1 MTSGAADLERALT
14 AADPAALLVPP
25 RILRRVI
32 KKHGGLTGVGL
43 QVPHRKS
50 YVIRRE
56 SLLQIADSDD
66 LGVEHGRALPDTL
79 LLFPA
84 PDPGKF
90 RALPPG
96 AALLEYWRLLFH
108 ARVHLAVRRIHG
120 DGPDAEAVLHERVRR
135 LGQAEIDEIRSVLRQ
150 ENFLPPLNNVRSSY
164 EEFVA
169 VFLELRCFAPHRL
182 PYYFPAIGD
191 PEAVFRALDL
201 DLDAT
206 ALLAAT
212 RLAGAPDPSPRS
224 PRTEDG
230 AGWTEASES
239 APSSRPDGAAYARLT
254 RRAENAEKRGNL
266 VRAVLLRQK
275 AVRVAATE
283 EAARA
288 DVAAL
293 VERMTAR
300 LQAALGFP
308 ENEAVVWRRILARL
322 VGPAATGFWTR
333 EARLLYDLQRACI
346 DQERDVYAVDIV
358 EWLVS
363 WGRKP
368 IVRLLPHQ
376 RQVNLVRRLRHAAD
390 RLASV
395 RLPEADRKPSLDLL
409 HAAISRQE
417 ERLRDRFRPLLAAS
431 LDESGLHP
439 ASYAERVV
447 RDKLIEEML
456 DRVVDRGFLTIG
468 DLRDAVARNRLK
480 LPDLSGPAEF
490 FLGDPLIRA
499 NRKLAITLDGVYR
512 RGEIYL
518 RWLQRLSSVAFGTLI
533 GRFITLYLILPFG
546 CAFLALEGVQ
556 HIVHPIILSMGHE
569 GPIHLVNAVSLP
581 LLGVFLLAVFHLVWF
596 RRRVV
601 GALRLLWRVVRGVF
615 YDLPAAVMNQ
625 PLARAF
631 FQSRLYL
638 LTYQYGVKPFVGA
651 ALSALALYL
660 LGADLAI
667 SLMAG
672 AVLFLSLEVLLHSR
686 AGMRLEEAWGD
697 VLLRTW
703 QLFSND
709 LIPGLF
715 RLILAFFRRLLDDV
729 ERLLYTVDE
738 WLRFRS
744 GDSRG
749 SLAVKAVLGLL
760 WFFVTYVIRFCVNLL
775 AEPQLNPIKHFPVVT
790 VSHKLVLTFVMPA
803 LTVILLST
811 GMNPF
816 LAGLAAFVVQFSL
829 PGIPGFLVWE
839 FKENWRLYR
848 ANQSPILQPQT
859 AGSHG
864 ETISRLLRPG
874 FHSGTLPKLY
884 ARLRRVK
891 DAGTGKRH
899 EELHHVT
906 EAMRRFVVRNL
917 LTVLAGS
924 KTWGT
929 TPPLHVGAIRLASN
943 RIRIE
948 LCRLGQGEQSVHIDL
963 EEHAGR
969 LVAGFT
975 APVVPAE
982 ANGERRPS
990 NGWLDRLPLEQVRAF
1005 TDALAGF
1012 YKACGVDVVREQV
1025 ESALRPGMR
1034 FMVGERGLIVETGP
1048 RFEAAARYDL
1058 DAEGLLVPQPLEGR
1072 PPARLRA
1079 FSADKLVFKKTE
1091 IRWEDWV
1098 QTWERD
1104 LAGKEHRPL
1113 LMGKVQLLPLGTAK
1127 GRLAARRRK

>member
-1 MTSGAADLERALT
+1 MPPGAADLECALS
-14 AADPAALLVPP
+14 AADPSALLVPP

-32 KKHGGLTGVGL
+32 KKHGGLTGIGL

-50 YVIRRE
+50 YVIGQDV
-56 SLLQIADSDD
+56 LLQIADYAD
-66 LGVEHGRALPDTL
+66 LRIKYSRALPDTL

-84 PDPGKF
+84 PDLAKF

-96 AALLEYWRLLFH
+96 AMLLEYWRLLFH
-108 ARVHLAVRRIHG
+108 ARVHLAVRRVHG

-191 PEAVFRALDL
+191 PDAIFRALDL

-212 RLAGAPDPSPRS
+212 RLEGAPDPSPAS
-224 PRTEDG
+224 PRIEIGDAPTEVN
-230 AGWTEASES
+230 ES
-239 APSSRPDGAAYARLT
+239 AFASDGAAYRRLT
-254 RRAENAEKRGNL
+254 RRAENADKRGNL
-266 VRAVLLRQK
+266 VRAALLRRK
-275 AVRVAATE
+275 AGPAAMT
-283 EAARA
+283 

-308 ENEAVVWRRILARL
+308 ENEAVVWRRLLARL
-322 VGPAATGFWTR
+322 VEPATTGVWTR
-333 EARLLYDLQRACI
+333 EGRLLYDLQRACI
-346 DQERDVYAVDIV
+346 DQERDVYAVDMV

-376 RQVNLVRRLRHAAD
+376 RQVNLVRRLRHAAN

-409 HAAISRQE
+409 HAAIIRQE

-431 LDESGLHP
+431 LDESGLRP
-439 ASYAERVV
+439 AGYAERVV

-456 DRVVDRGFLTIG
+456 DRVVDRGFLTLG

-480 LPDLSGPAEF
+480 LPDLSGPGEF

-518 RWLQRLSSVAFGTLI
+518 RWLQRLSSVAFGTLE
-533 GRFITLYLILPFG
+533 GRFLTLYLILPFG
-546 CAFLALEGVQ
+546 GAFVALEGVQ
-556 HIVHPIILSMGHE
+556 HIVHPILRSMGHE
-569 GPIHLVNAVSLP
+569 GPTHLVNAVSLP

-596 RRRVV
+596 RRRVA
-601 GALRLLWRVVRGVF
+601 GALRLLWRIVRGVF

-625 PLARAF
+625 PLARAL
-631 FQSRLYL
+631 FQSRVYL

-651 ALSALALYL
+651 ALGALALYL
-660 LGADLAI
+660 LGVKPSI
-667 SLMAG
+667 SLTAG
-672 AVLFLSLEVLLHSR
+672 LVLFFSLEVLLHSR
-686 AGMRLEEAWGD
+686 TGLRLEEIWGD
-697 VLLRTW
+697 VVLRAW

-709 LIPGLF
+709 LIPGVF
-715 RLILAFFRRLLDDV
+715 RLILAFFRRMLDDV

-749 SLAVKAVLGLL
+749 SLGVKAVLGLL
-760 WFFVTYVIRFCVNLL
+760 WFFVTYVVRICVNLL

-790 VSHKLVLTFVMPA
+790 VSHKLVLTFIMPA

-816 LAGLAAFVVQFSL
+816 LAGFLAFVVQISL

-848 ANQSPILQPQT
+848 ANQSPFLQPQT

-864 ETISRLLRPG
+864 ETVARLLRPG

-891 DAGTGKRH
+891 DAGSGKRH
-899 EELHHVT
+899 EQLHHVQ
-906 EAMRRFVVRNL
+906 EAMRRFVTRNL

-924 KTWGT
+924 KTWEST
-929 TPPLHVGAIRLASN
+929 SPLHVGAVRLASN

-948 LCRLGQGEQSVHIDL
+948 LCRRGEGEQSVHIDL

-975 APVVPAE
+975 APVDSAQ
-982 ANGERRPS
+982 A

-1034 FMVGERGLIVETGP
+1034 FLIGQRGGLIVETGP
-1048 RFEAAARYDL
+1048 HFEAAARYDL

-1072 PPARLRA
+1072 TPARLRA
-1079 FSADKLVFKKTE
+1079 FPAERLLFKKIA
-1091 IRWEDWV
+1091 IRWGDWV
-1098 QTWERD
+1098 EAWERD
-1104 LAGKEHRPL
+1104 LAGKEHRPP
-1113 LMGKVQLLPLGTAK
+1113 LMRGVQLLPLATAK

>member
-1 MTSGAADLERALT
+1 MTSGVADLELALI
-14 AADPAALLVPP
+14 AAEPTALLVPS

-32 KKHGGLTGVGL
+32 KKHGGLTGIGL

-50 YVIRRE
+50 YVIHRD
-56 SLLQIADSDD
+56 SLLQIADCDD
-66 LGVEHGRALPDTL
+66 LGVQPGRALPDTL
-79 LLFPA
+79 LLFPT
-84 PDPGKF
+84 PDPAKY

-108 ARVHLAVRRIHG
+108 ARVHLAVRRLHG
-120 DGPDAEAVLHERVRR
+120 DGPDTEAVLHERIRQ

-150 ENFLPPLNNVRSSY
+150 ENFLPPLNNVQSTY

-169 VFLELRCFAPHRL
+169 VFLELRCFAPHQL
-182 PYYFPAIGD
+182 PYYFPAISR

-201 DLDAT
+201 DVGAT
-206 ALLAAT
+206 ALFNAT
-212 RLAGAPDPSPRS
+212 RLVGAPDPSPTS
-224 PRTEDG
+224 LWTKDG
-230 AGWTEASES
+230 ERRAEANQ
-239 APSSRPDGAAYARLT
+239 APSPPDDAAYRRLT
-254 RRAENAEKRGNL
+254 RQSEKAEKHGNL
-266 VRAVLLRQK
+266 VRAALLRQK
-275 AVRVAATE
+275 AGPAATTE
-283 EAARA
+283 
-288 DVAAL
+288 VAAL

-308 ENEAVVWRRILARL
+308 ENESAVWRQILAKL
-322 VGPAATGFWTR
+322 VEPAAADFWTR
-333 EARLLYDLQRACI
+333 EGRLLYDLQRACI
-346 DQERDVYAVDIV
+346 DQERDVYAVDLV
-358 EWLVS
+358 EWIVS

-368 IVRLLPHQ
+368 AVRLLPHQ
-376 RQVNLVRRLRHAAD
+376 RQVNLVRHLRHAAN

-409 HAAISRQE
+409 HTAISRQE

-439 ASYAERVV
+439 TSYAERVV
-447 RDKLIEEML
+447 RDKLIEELL

-480 LPDLSGPAEF
+480 LSDLHGPGEF

-499 NRKLAITLDGVYR
+499 NRKLAITLDGVYH

-518 RWLQRLSSVAFGTLI
+518 RWLQRFSSAAFGTVV
-533 GRFITLYLILPFG
+533 GRFLTLYLVLPFG
-546 CAFLALEGVQ
+546 GAFVTLEGLQ
-556 HIVHPIILSMGHE
+556 HIVHPILHLMGHE
-569 GPIHLVNAVSLP
+569 GPIHLVNVLSLP
-581 LLGVFLLAVFHLVWF
+581 LLGLFLLAVFHDDWF
-596 RRRVV
+596 RRCVYDAARF
-601 GALRLLWRVVRGVF
+601 LWRIVRGVF
-615 YDLPAAVMNQ
+615 YDLPAAVLNQ
-625 PLARAF
+625 PLARALL
-631 FQSRLYL
+631 QSRVYL
-638 LTYQYGVKPFVGA
+638 LAYHYGFKPLVGA
-651 ALSALALYL
+651 GLAALALFL
-660 LGADLAI
+660 FGVDPRIALT
-667 SLMAG
+667 AG
-672 AVLFLSLEVLLHSR
+672 VVLFFGLEVLLASR
-686 AGMRLEEAWGD
+686 TGLRLEEAWGD
-697 VLLRTW
+697 MVLRSW
-703 QLFSND
+703 HLFSND

-715 RLILAFFRRLLDDV
+715 RLIMAFFRRLLDDV

-749 SLAVKAVLGLL
+749 SFVVKAILGLV
-760 WFFVTYVIRFCVNLL
+760 WFFVTYVVRFGVNLL

-803 LTVILLST
+803 LTLVLLST

-816 LAGLAAFVVQFSL
+816 LAGFLAFVVQISL

-859 AGSHG
+859 AGGHG
-864 ETISRLLRPG
+864 ETVARLLRPG

-891 DAGTGKRH
+891 EAGTGKRH
-899 EELHHVT
+899 EELLHVQ
-906 EAMRRFVVRNL
+906 EAVRRFVVRNL
-917 LTVLAGS
+917 ITVLAGS
-924 KTWGT
+924 KTWET
-929 TPPLHVGAIRLASN
+929 TTPLHVGAIRLASN

-948 LCRLGQGEQSVHIDL
+948 LCRLGQGEQSVHLDL

-975 APVVPAE
+975 PAPVSAE
-982 ANGERRPS
+982 TNGDRQPS
-990 NGWLDRLPLEQVRAF
+990 NGWLDHLPLEQVRAF

-1034 FMVGERGLIVETGP
+1034 FFVGEQGLIVETGP

-1058 DAEGLLVPQPLEGR
+1058 DAEELMAPQPVEGR
-1072 PPARLRA
+1072 TPARLRSFPA
-1079 FSADKLVFKKTE
+1079 ERLLFKKTA

-1098 QTWERD
+1098 EAWERD
-1104 LAGKEHRPL
+1104 LAGKGHRPL
-1113 LMGKVQLLPLGTAK
+1113 LMGKLQLLPCGTAK
-1127 GRLAARRRK
+1127 GRLAARRR

>member
-1 MTSGAADLERALT
+1 MTSGAADLERALI

-32 KKHGGLTGVGL
+32 KKHGGLTGIGL

-50 YVIRRE
+50 YVISRE
-56 SLLQIADSDD
+56 VLLQIADSDD
-66 LGVEHGRALPDTL
+66 LGVKPGRDLPETL

-90 RALPPG
+90 RALPLG
-96 AALLEYWRLLFH
+96 TMLLEYWRLLFH

-120 DGPDAEAVLHERVRR
+120 DGPDTEALLHERVRR
-135 LGQAEIDEIRSVLRQ
+135 LGQAEIDEIRAVLRQ
-150 ENFLPPLNNVRSSY
+150 ENYLPQLNNVRSTY

-201 DLDAT
+201 DLDART
-206 ALLAAT
+206 LLAAT
-212 RLAGAPDPSPRS
+212 RLAGAPDPSPTS
-224 PRTEDG
+224 PRIK
-230 AGWTEASES
+230 AGEVGTEASES
-239 APSSRPDGAAYARLT
+239 PPPPDDAANRRFT
-254 RRAENAEKRGNL
+254 RQSENAEKRGNL
-266 VRAVLLRQK
+266 VRSVLLRQR
-275 AVRVAATE
+275 AGADAT
-283 EAARA
+283 
-288 DVAAL
+288 AL

-308 ENEAVVWRRILARL
+308 ENEAVVWRRILAQL
-322 VGPAATGFWTR
+322 VEPAAAGFWTR

-346 DQERDVYAVDIV
+346 DQERDVYAVDLV

-368 IVRLLPHQ
+368 AVRLLPHQ
-376 RQVNLVRRLRHAAD
+376 RQVNLVRHLRHAAN

-409 HAAISRQE
+409 HTAISRQE

-447 RDKLIEEML
+447 RDKLIEELL

-480 LPDLSGPAEF
+480 LADLHGPGEF

-499 NRKLAITLDGVYR
+499 NRKLSITLDGVYH

-518 RWLQRLSSVAFGTLI
+518 RWLQRFSSVAFGTPV
-533 GRFITLYLILPFG
+533 GRFLTLFLILPFG
-546 CAFLALEGVQ
+546 GAFLALEGVQ
-556 HIVHPIILSMGHE
+556 HIVHPILRLMGHE
-569 GPIHLVNAVSLP
+569 GPIHLVNVLSLP
-581 LLGVFLLAVFHLVWF
+581 LLGLFLLAVFHDDWF
-596 RRRVV
+596 RGCVL
-601 GALRLLWRVVRGVF
+601 GALRLLWRIVRGVF
-615 YDLPAAVMNQ
+615 YDLPATILNQ

-638 LTYQYGVKPFVGA
+638 LSYQYGFKPLVGG
-651 ALSALALYL
+651 ALGALALYL
-660 LGADLAI
+660 LGVEPAR

-672 AVLFLSLEVLLHSR
+672 TVLFFALEVLLHSR
-686 AGMRLEEAWGD
+686 AGTRLEEAWGD
-697 VLLRTW
+697 VVLRTW

-709 LIPGLF
+709 LIPGVF

-749 SLAVKAVLGLL
+749 SLVVKAVLGLF
-760 WFFVTYVIRFCVNLL
+760 WFFVTYVVRFCVNLL

-790 VSHKLVLTFVMPA
+790 VSHKLVLTFIMPA
-803 LTVILLST
+803 LTVVLLST

-816 LAGLAAFVVQFSL
+816 LAGLLAFVVQISL

-864 ETISRLLRPG
+864 ETIARLLRPG

-891 DAGTGKRH
+891 DTGAGKRH
-899 EELHHVT
+899 EELHHVS
-906 EAMRRFVVRNL
+906 EAIRRFVVRNL

-924 KTWGT
+924 KTWGST
-929 TPPLHVGAIRLASN
+929 TPLHVGAIRLASN

-948 LCRLGQGEQSVHIDL
+948 LCRLGQGEQSVHLDL

-975 APVVPAE
+975 APPLSAE

-1005 TDALAGF
+1005 TDALGGF

-1034 FMVGERGLIVETGP
+1034 FFVGEQGLIVETEP

-1058 DAEGLLVPQPLEGR
+1058 DAERLLIPQPIEGR
-1072 PPARLRA
+1072 RPARLRA
-1079 FSADKLVFKKTE
+1079 FPAEHLLFKKTL
-1091 IRWEDWV
+1091 IRWDDWV

-1113 LMGKVQLLPLGTAK
+1113 LMGKIQLLPLETAK
-1127 GRLAARRRK
+1127 GRLAARRR